1 MVRRPRADSW
11 LLGAGIAFLTTV
23 SLNGCSPGSESS
35 SPTSSPTPESSG
47 EAVAMQSAANA
58 VANSRE
64 LQETPLEPPSN
75 NEPDR
80 SDDVGGQ
87 QVVVVVL
94 DSEGQPL
101 AGALVELVDEAPLGS
116 WRTGDDGR
124 CPLPVV
130 IGDEGLHLRV
140 SAEGYVTDCAWKE
153 RDEPLQFEL
162 HRSVRVTGRVVS
174 ADRREPVVGAQIEVF
189 SMTGCGSEEP
199 EAITDATGRFEL
211 PSLPT
216 GDFVSWTITADGFF
230 RLEQD
235 LNLLEDRLD
244 VELGLERGFPLA
256 LEVFD
261 AQTGAPIPRAE
272 VTSGGHSGVET
283 DALGRAEAIDLVPGT
298 AEEAKLWVKK
308 EGYCQLTAIVRPGEL
323 APHALVRLPL
333 LRGARLEGTVF
344 NESGSTER
352 DVELS
357 LCVDG
362 RARHEES
369 SSAWVTLPDG
379 WSIEG
384 DRVSRS
390 QSGPDGTF
398 DFEGLQPG
406 QQDYRIGAIID
417 GRVQTGWLPVPALGP
432 PGSTTLMKVVL
443 APPATGVVTGTLA
456 LNGSR
461 TKGRVKWRGP
471 TQQGVADV
479 GVDGSFRLESI
490 EEGKIQLTP
499 WPERLACE
507 DGFASTWE
515 VDVTA
520 DHEAHID
527 IDLVLEL
534 SAISGRVVDRN
545 GAPQAGRIVNG
556 HSPDSCWAEAE
567 PTGPDGA
574 FALQVPAGGWRYE
587 LRVGEFP
594 DSVELEGVSAG
605 AKDIELVLPGKGA
618 LRLRVIDGA
627 TRAAL
632 TDYVWFLENELGESF
647 RGYELTEEGLYP
659 DPQGWYEQELRPGS
673 WKLLVGDGW
682 PDVSGYL
689 PVDGGT
695 VLIPADGSTVV
706 VELERQ
712 RGLELSVKLAADQ
725 KPIPED
731 VFVLLLEADRAS
743 QVERVS
749 DHLEAGTAFD
759 GINVAEA
766 RRVVLD
772 SQGLARLVQLWGGRC
787 RFVAFPDTIV
797 IEPGEVVVT
806 GKETEPLEIR
816 WKPR

>member
-11 LLGAGIAFLTTV
+11 ILGAGIAFLTTV

-35 SPTSSPTPESSG
+35 TPTSSPTPESS
-47 EAVAMQSAANA
+47 EDAVALQSAANA
-58 VANSRE
+58 VTDTRE
-64 LQETPLEPPSN
+64 LQGIPVEPHSDS
-75 NEPDR
+75 ESDLD
-80 SDDVGGQ
+80 DDVGGQ
-87 QVVVVVL
+87 PVVVVVL

-101 AGALVELVDEAPLGS
+101 AGALVEIVDEAPLGS
-116 WRTGDDGR
+116 WRTGEDGR

-153 RDEPLQFEL
+153 RDDPLQFGL

-174 ADRREPVVGAQIEVF
+174 ADLREPVVGAQIEVF
-189 SMTGCGSEEP
+189 SMTGCASDEP
-199 EAITDATGRFEL
+199 DAVTDATGRFEL

-256 LEVFD
+256 FEVFD
-261 AQTGAPIPRAE
+261 AQTGVPIHSAK

-283 DALGRAEAIDLVPGT
+283 DALGRAEAVDLVPWT
-298 AEEAKLWVKK
+298 AEEAQLWVKK
-308 EGYCQLTAIVRPGEL
+308 EGYCELTAIVRPGEL
-323 APHALVRLPL
+323 APHALLRLPL
-333 LRGARLEGTVF
+333 LRGARLEGTVC

-362 RARHEES
+362 RIRHEES
-369 SSAWVTLPDG
+369 TSKLVALPDG
-379 WSIEG
+379 WSMEG

-390 QSGPDGTF
+390 QSGPGGTF
-398 DFEGLQPG
+398 AFEGLQPG
-406 QQDYRIGAIID
+406 QQDYRIAAIID

-461 TKGRVKWRGP
+461 TTGRVKWCGP

-490 EEGKIQLTP
+490 EAGKIQFTP

-507 DGFASTWE
+507 DGFARTWE
-515 VDVTA
+515 VEVTP
-520 DHEAHID
+520 DNEAHID

-545 GAPQAGRIVNG
+545 GAPQAGRTVNG
-556 HSPDSCWAEAE
+556 RAPQSCWAEAE

-574 FALQVPAGGWRYE
+574 FVLQVPARAGLYE

-594 DSVELEGVSAG
+594 DSVELEGVSAD

-618 LRLRVIDGA
+618 LRLRVLDRA
-627 TRAAL
+627 TRSAL

-659 DPQGWYEQELRPGS
+659 DPQGWYEQDLRPGS

-682 PDVSGYL
+682 PEVSGYL

-695 VLIPADGSTVV
+695 VRIPADGSTMI

-712 RGLELSVKLAADQ
+712 RALELVVKLAADQ
-725 KPIPED
+725 EPFPDD
-731 VFVLLLEADRAS
+731 VFVVLLEADRAG
-743 QVERVS
+743 QVQRVS
-749 DHLEAGTAFD
+749 DYLEAGPAFD
-759 GINVAEA
+759 GINVAES
-766 RRVVLD
+766 RRVLAD
-772 SQGLARLVQLWGGRC
+772 SQGLAHVASLWGGPC
-787 RFVAFPDTIV
+787 RFVAFPETIV
-797 IEPGEVVVT
+797 IEPAEVVVT